1 MKRIGLALL
10 VILLLIFLIWNG
22 YRDASPDIAAEFRY
36 KVEDVRDV
44 AHIEL
49 LDHFGQEIAL
59 KRNGDYWILNDS
71 FRVRDNAISN
81 LLDAIGRIELQ
92 VIPGAQALNTL
103 VKDLTTHGVRTRL
116 YDKDNQLLKGYV
128 IGGSTPDDRGNYII
142 MEGADRP
149 AVVHIPG
156 WEGVLQTRYSMPLKD
171 WKDRIIFRSGVDEIE
186 ELAVTY
192 PEQEES
198 SFVIRSRNGKLVVS
212 PQNDSHSPGPSRE
225 GAAEAYLRS
234 YGSVGAEE
242 ILPYDAVLKAIQ
254 GQTPFVTFDLRKTN
268 GEEQVVKLF
277 PIQVTADVAVR
288 DRIER
293 FYAVTDRKEAYLVQ
307 QLVFKDLF
315 WGIDSFFQE

>member
-22 YRDASPDIAAEFRY
+22 YRDASSDIAAEFRY

-44 AHIEL
+44 ARIEL
-49 LDHFGQEIAL
+49 LDHLGQKVIL
-59 KRNGDYWILNDS
+59 KRQGNYWMLNDS

-81 LLDAIGRIELQ
+81 LLDAVSRIELQ
-92 VIPGAQALNTL
+92 VIPGTQALNTL
-103 VKDLTTHGVRTRL
+103 VKNLTTHGVRTRL
-116 YDKDNQLLKGYV
+116 YDKNNQLLKGYV

-156 WEGVLQTRYSMPLKD
+156 WEGVLQTRFSMPVDD
-171 WKDRIIFRSGVDEIE
+171 WKDRIIFRYEVDEID
-186 ELAVTY
+186 ELMVTY
-192 PEQEES
+192 HDQKES
-198 SFVIRSRNGKLVVS
+198 SFAIRSQDGMLVVS
-212 PQNDSHSPGPSRE
+212 PPNDSQSIGHPRK

-234 YGSVGAEE
+234 YQSVGAEQ
-242 ILPYDAVLKAIQ
+242 IVPYAAAIEAIRD
-254 GQTPFVTFDLRKTN
+254 QTPFVTFQLRKTN
-268 GEEQVVKLF
+268 GVEQIVTLF
-277 PIQVTADVAVR
+277 PIQVTADAAVR

-307 QLVFKDLF
+307 QRVFKDLF
-315 WGIDSFFQE
+315 WGIDSFFEE

>member
-1 MKRIGLALL
+1 MKRIGLAIL

-22 YRDASPDIAAEFRY
+22 YQDATPDIASEFRY
-36 KVEDVRDV
+36 KVEDVQDV
-44 AHIEL
+44 VKIEL
-49 LDHFGQEIAL
+49 LDHLGQEVIL
-59 KRNGDYWILNDS
+59 KRKGDYWMLNDS
-71 FRVRDNAISN
+71 FRVRENAISN
-81 LLDAIGRIELQ
+81 LLDAISRIELQ

-156 WEGVLQTRYSMPLKD
+156 WEGVLQTRFTMPVND
-171 WKDRIIFRSGVDEIE
+171 WKDRIIFRYEVDEID
-186 ELAVTY
+186 ELVVTY
-192 PEQEES
+192 HDQEES
-198 SFVIRSRNGKLVVS
+198 NFVIRSQDGRLIVS
-212 PQNDSHSPGPSRE
+212 PHDDSHSVGDPRK

-234 YGSVGAEE
+234 YQSVGAEQ
-242 ILPYDAVLKAIQ
+242 ILPYDAVLEAIRD
-254 GQTPFVTFDLRKTN
+254 QTPFVTFQLRNIK
-268 GEEQVVKLF
+268 GEQQVVTLF
-277 PIQVTADVAVR
+277 PIQITADAAVR

-307 QLVFKDLF
+307 QRVFKDLF

>member
-10 VILLLIFLIWNG
+10 VILLLILLIWNG

-44 AHIEL
+44 ARIEL
-49 LDHFGQEIAL
+49 LDHLGQEVIL
-59 KRNGDYWILNDS
+59 KRQGDHWMLNDS

-92 VIPGAQALNTL
+92 VIPGTQALNTL

-116 YDKDNQLLKGYV
+116 YNANDQLLKGYV

-156 WEGVLQTRYSMPLKD
+156 WEGVLQTRFSMPIND
-171 WKDRIIFRSGVDEIE
+171 WKDRIIFRSDVDEID
-186 ELAVTY
+186 ELVVTY
-192 PEQEES
+192 HDQELS
-198 SFVIRSRNGKLVVS
+198 SFIIRSQDGMLVVR
-212 PQNDSHSPGPSRE
+212 PHDDSQGIGAPRK
-225 GAAEAYLRS
+225 GAAEAYLRA
-234 YGSVGAEE
+234 YQSVGAEQ
-242 ILPYDAVLKAIQ
+242 ILPYAAVMEAVS
-254 GQTPFVTFDLRKTN
+254 GQTPFVTFELRKTN
-268 GEEQVVKLF
+268 GEEQIVTLF
-277 PIQVTADVAVR
+277 PIQVTADAAVR

-293 FYAVTDRKEAYLVQ
+293 FYAVTDQKEAYLVQ

-315 WGIDSFFQE
+315 WGLDSFFQE